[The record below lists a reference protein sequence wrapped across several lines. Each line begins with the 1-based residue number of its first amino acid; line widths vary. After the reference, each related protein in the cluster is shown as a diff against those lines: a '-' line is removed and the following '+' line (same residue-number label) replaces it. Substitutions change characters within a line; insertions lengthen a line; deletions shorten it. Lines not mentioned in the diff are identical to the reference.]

1 MMPTPPDE
9 STQWVSG
16 CSSDAASA
24 SIILEDLSKEG
35 HDSSI
40 ELEFGRREED
50 QCGTNGLCTIEDL

>member
-1 MMPTPPDE
+1 MSQPN
-9 STQWVSG
+9 G
-16 CSSDAASA
+16 FLDAA
-24 SIILEDLSKEG
+24 SIILEDLCKEG

>member
-9 STQWVSG
+9 STQWVSR
-16 CSSDAASA
+16 CSSAAASI
-24 SIILEDLSKEG
+24 IILEDLSKEG

-50 QCGTNGLCTIEDL
+50 QCGTNGLCTIEDF

>member
-9 STQWVSG
+9 STQWGSQS
-16 CSSDAASA
+16 SSDAASA
-24 SIILEDLSKEG
+24 TILEDLSKEG